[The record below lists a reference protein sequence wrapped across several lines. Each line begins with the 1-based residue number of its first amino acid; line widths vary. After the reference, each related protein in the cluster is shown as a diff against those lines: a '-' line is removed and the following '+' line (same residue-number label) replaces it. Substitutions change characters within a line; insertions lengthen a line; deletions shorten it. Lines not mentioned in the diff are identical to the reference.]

1 MEQIKKQITDLLWSH
16 ATKAHGAGSCG
27 ELGDSFMAIDSDSF
41 SDLANELLQNF
52 EPKKC
57 MPEGINSKEEH
68 EEYLKAIGYEKYV
81 KDLEHHKGTTV
92 GLYATD
98 KEPEKLFEEVF
109 VNLIEEIGMDGNQT
123 FSPMDYEYYRDMFN
137 KGIKMLM
144 FRIS

>member
-1 MEQIKKQITDLLWSH
+1 METIKKQITDLLWSH

-27 ELGDSFMAIDSDSF
+27 ELGDSFMAIDADYF
-41 SDLANELLQNF
+41 SDIADELLQNF

-57 MPEGINSKEEH
+57 IPEGINSKEEH

-81 KDLEHHKGTTV
+81 KDLEHHKDTTV

-109 VNLIEEIGMDGNQT
+109 VNLIEEIGMDGEKT

>member
-1 MEQIKKQITDLLWSH
+1 MEEIKKQITDLLWSN

-27 ELGDSFMAIDSDSF
+27 ELGDSFMAIDSDNF
-41 SDLANELLQNF
+41 SDIADELLQNF

-81 KDLEHHKGTTV
+81 KDLEHHKETTA

-109 VNLIEEIGMDGNQT
+109 VNLIEEIGMDGEKT
-123 FSPMDYEYYRDMFN
+123 FSPIDYEYYRDMFN
-137 KGIKMLM
+137 KGIKLLM

>member
-1 MEQIKKQITDLLWSH
+1 MSKFKKQITDLLWSH
-16 ATKAHGAGSCG
+16 ATKVHGAGSCG
-27 ELGDSFMAIDSDSF
+27 ELGDSFMAIDADSF
-41 SDLANELLQNF
+41 SDLADELLQNF

-81 KDLEHHKGTTV
+81 KDLQHHKDTTV

-98 KEPEKLFEEVF
+98 KEPEKIFEEVF
-109 VNLIEEIGMDGNQT
+109 VNLIEEIGMDGNKT

-137 KGIKMLM
+137 KGIKLLM